1 MLCLHADFSV
11 PRAESD
17 TVGAAL
23 VVIVLSLWAVGV
35 AGESVDVDPFVTLK
49 MISLVKKVFNN
60 VFKVFKGVKIF
71 EWFARM
77 IFLYLVLESW
87 MLGLPFLL

>member
-11 PRAESD
+11 PRAESE
-17 TVGAAL
+17 TFGAAL
-23 VVIVLSLWAVGV
+23 VVIVLSLWATGV
-35 AGESVDVDPFVTLK
+35 ADESVDVDPFVTLK
-49 MISLVKKVFNN
+49 IIFVVKN
-60 VFKVFKGVKIF
+60 VFKVVGVKIF
-71 EWFARM
+71 EGFACM